1 MYIFLL
7 FGPLLGFMLL
17 VLLVYPPEE
26 LAETKR
32 AALRGLVTALPI
44 WIAARILGSLV
55 TPLYGS
61 FLLGFHEW
69 AVRMLPYA
77 CLPAA
82 AYLVFYR
89 LSEPLRPGAK
99 ARRMTS
105 FYAGAIAPLGLGEM
119 VNIWGH
125 PEPYDLFIL
134 PFLFAAIA
142 VAMPRFVVEIEDS
155 YGMRRIAVILGAAAA
170 TFAASLCPWLFLLRF
185 WPLAW
190 LLAAVLCLGAW
201 AYARPSLLRRA
212 PAPLAE

>member
-17 VLLVYPPEE
+17 ILLVYPPEE
-26 LAETKR
+26 LDETKR
-32 AALRGLVTALPI
+32 AALRGLVSALPI
-44 WIAARILGSLV
+44 WIVSRIMGSMV

-69 AVRMLPYA
+69 SVRMLPYA
-77 CLPAA
+77 GLPAA
-82 AYLVFYR
+82 AYLIFYR
-89 LSEPLRPGAK
+89 LSEPLRPGVK
-99 ARRMTS
+99 ARRITS

-119 VNIWGH
+119 VRIWGH

-134 PFLFAAIA
+134 PFLFGAIA
-142 VAMPRFVVEIEDS
+142 VAMPRIVVEIEDS

-190 LLAAVLCLGAW
+190 LLAACLCLAAW

-212 PAPLAE
+212 PRPLAE